1 MLLIFTN
8 EEKIEYYYQI
18 MIKVDSVAD
27 YRQKL
32 TALNLPIFQKNRSKT
47 RSTIEHT
54 ESKVRKMSIDESASN
69 SILNLGVEEL
79 KKRMDQKKLKQKA
92 SPIPKPKDDGAWS
105 KAE

>member
-69 SILNLGVEEL
+69 FYFEF
-79 KKRMDQKKLKQKA
+79 RD
-92 SPIPKPKDDGAWS
+92 
-105 KAE
+105 